1 LHIWPEIVVNVVM
14 LDVMHVLTT

>member
-1 LHIWPEIVVNVVM
+1 LHIWPEIVVNIVM